1 MELSGLLS
9 GSRFVWGHTGL
20 LEMGRRFRDFR
31 IEWRRESC
39 GAGGFGV
46 EQLGA

>member
-1 MELSGLLS
+1 M
-9 GSRFVWGHTGL
+9 WGHTGL
-20 LEMGRRFRDFR
+20 LEVVGVFEISDFR

-39 GAGGFGV
+39 GVGGFGV